1 MSVWRWPVGSNI
13 ASERVRKGL
22 TQEQLSEEIGI
33 SKAAVKAWELGKR
46 KPNGDALLRLSS
58 LFGCSSDY
66 LLGLT
71 EERLPR

>member
-1 MSVWRWPVGSNI
+1 MGSNI
-13 ASERVRKGL
+13 ASERVRIGL
-22 TQEQLSEEIGI
+22 TQAQLSEETGI
-33 SKAAVKAWELGKR
+33 SKTAIKSWELGKR
-46 KPNGDALLRLSS
+46 KPNGDALLRLSE

>member
-1 MSVWRWPVGSNI
+1 MGSNI
-13 ASERVRKGL
+13 ASERVRRGL
-22 TQEQLSEEIGI
+22 TQKQLSEELGA
-33 SKAAVKAWELGKR
+33 SEATVKKWEAGER
-46 KPNGDALLRLSS
+46 MPNGDWLLRLAT